1 MAWFEVDIFNK
12 SIEVD
17 LHNYSTRTALA
28 VARDKIKEAYEHG
41 FRQVK
46 LIHGAADIKN
56 KNDGGSIKFSLRSM
70 LRCGELDK
78 WIDKDGSEYRDESM
92 ILVLRKNPAPVD
104 WEWKEMLLEDY

>member
-1 MAWFEVDIFNK
+1 
-12 SIEVD
+12 
-17 LHNYSTRTALA
+17 
-28 VARDKIKEAYEHG
+28 
-41 FRQVK
+41 
-46 LIHGAADIKN
+46 
-56 KNDGGSIKFSLRSM
+56 M